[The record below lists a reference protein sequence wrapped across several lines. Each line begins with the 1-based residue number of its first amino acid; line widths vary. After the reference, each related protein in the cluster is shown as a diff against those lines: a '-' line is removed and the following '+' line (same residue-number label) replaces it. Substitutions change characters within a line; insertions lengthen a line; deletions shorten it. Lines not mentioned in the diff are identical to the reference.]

1 MNTEEKKIAVI
12 GIGGVGGYIA
22 GLLAKAYP
30 HVTMVAR
37 GARAESIRKKGLVL
51 HSDYKGEIVAKPE
64 RVIPIQDMGQ
74 QDYIFICVKNYSLA
88 EVCESIRDMV
98 TDNTVIIPVMNGV
111 DPGENIRRLVG
122 KGTVVDSLIYTVAF
136 ANEDFSISQQDTFTW
151 LCIGIK
157 DADER
162 QQKKVAE
169 VAGILKGAD
178 IDYKDQ
184 GDIEVEIWRKYILNC
199 AFNVMTAFYD
209 NTIGELRRDPVKAQ
223 QYEKLVWEAAS
234 VGQAKGVALTDEHIN
249 EVIHKFR
256 YVHADN
262 ATSSLQRDFRIR
274 RKQTELETFSGYIVK
289 EAKRLGVSIPLSEK
303 IYQGLMEMAE
313 KELPFEEKIR
323 VLYSISR
330 SMKFMKKNFHGI
342 SYDQIEQKC
351 FATIQQEIFRASN
364 VNQVKKY
371 KIAENQ
377 VKVSLPVRVN
387 WGGGWTDTP
396 PYCNEK
402 GGVVLNAAILLN
414 GQEPIE
420 VELRKLPEKHIEFA
434 SLDLDAWCCDNCSRN
449 SGLP

>member
-64 RVIPIQDMGQ
+64 RVVPIQDMGQ

-98 TDNTVIIPVMNGV
+98 TDDTVIIPVMNGV

-169 VAGILKGAD
+169 VTEILKG
-178 IDYKDQ
+178 
-184 GDIEVEIWRKYILNC
+184 
-199 AFNVMTAFYD
+199 
-209 NTIGELRRDPVKAQ
+209 
-223 QYEKLVWEAAS
+223 
-234 VGQAKGVALTDEHIN
+234 
-249 EVIHKFR
+249 
-256 YVHADN
+256 ADN

-303 IYQGLMEMAE
+303 IYQGLMEIAE
-313 KELPFEEKIR
+313 KF
-323 VLYSISR
+323 
-330 SMKFMKKNFHGI
+330 
-342 SYDQIEQKC
+342 
-351 FATIQQEIFRASN
+351 
-364 VNQVKKY
+364 
-371 KIAENQ
+371 
-377 VKVSLPVRVN
+377 
-387 WGGGWTDTP
+387 
-396 PYCNEK
+396 
-402 GGVVLNAAILLN
+402 
-414 GQEPIE
+414 
-420 VELRKLPEKHIEFA
+420 
-434 SLDLDAWCCDNCSRN
+434 
-449 SGLP
+449 

>member
-1 MNTEEKKIAVI
+1 MNTEKKKIAVI

-64 RVIPIQDMGQ
+64 RVVPIQDMGQ

-98 TDNTVIIPVMNGV
+98 TDDTVIIPVMNGV

-209 NTIGELRRDPVKAQ
+209 NTIGELRSDPVKAQ
-223 QYEKLVWEAAS
+223 QYETLVWEAAS
-234 VGQAKGVALTDEHIN
+234 VGREKGVALTDEHIN

-256 YVHADN
+256 HVHADN

-289 EAKRLGVSIPLSEK
+289 EAKKLGVSIPLSEK

-313 KELPFEEKIR
+313 KF
-323 VLYSISR
+323 
-330 SMKFMKKNFHGI
+330 
-342 SYDQIEQKC
+342 
-351 FATIQQEIFRASN
+351 
-364 VNQVKKY
+364 
-371 KIAENQ
+371 
-377 VKVSLPVRVN
+377 
-387 WGGGWTDTP
+387 
-396 PYCNEK
+396 
-402 GGVVLNAAILLN
+402 
-414 GQEPIE
+414 
-420 VELRKLPEKHIEFA
+420 
-434 SLDLDAWCCDNCSRN
+434 
-449 SGLP
+449 

>member
-64 RVIPIQDMGQ
+64 RVVPIQDMGQ

-98 TDNTVIIPVMNGV
+98 TDDTVIIPVMNGV

-162 QQKKVAE
+162 QQKKIAE
-169 VAGILKGAD
+169 VTEILKG
-178 IDYKDQ
+178 
-184 GDIEVEIWRKYILNC
+184 
-199 AFNVMTAFYD
+199 
-209 NTIGELRRDPVKAQ
+209 
-223 QYEKLVWEAAS
+223 
-234 VGQAKGVALTDEHIN
+234 
-249 EVIHKFR
+249 
-256 YVHADN
+256 ADN

-313 KELPFEEKIR
+313 KF
-323 VLYSISR
+323 
-330 SMKFMKKNFHGI
+330 
-342 SYDQIEQKC
+342 
-351 FATIQQEIFRASN
+351 
-364 VNQVKKY
+364 
-371 KIAENQ
+371 
-377 VKVSLPVRVN
+377 
-387 WGGGWTDTP
+387 
-396 PYCNEK
+396 
-402 GGVVLNAAILLN
+402 
-414 GQEPIE
+414 
-420 VELRKLPEKHIEFA
+420 
-434 SLDLDAWCCDNCSRN
+434 
-449 SGLP
+449 